1 MRRTAGVKVL
11 LFALAL
17 LCGARAASAQGAA
30 PAESKD
36 ERLARILER
45 VGERVESYQQGLFS
59 IAFTEVLRR
68 EELRKDMTAKKSK
81 EFVFDTV
88 VLREAVPG
96 GEDDDYYPKSVR
108 RLKSAGGKPPK
119 RGERVPTEFA
129 VASLNFLLP
138 KNRTPSESSLDGEE
152 TIGGRACFR
161 VRMLRRG
168 QGPPRVEWKRGWRGG
183 RFWVSAPMVLLIWID
198 AETFDVLRLE
208 SHLAA
213 PFEFD
218 GPRAFGSFGPSR
230 HFKYAVQDYSVSF
243 RRRQFKGPEQTLLV
257 PESAEMLRVIEG
269 ASRPRL
275 RSTLRLSDYRRFRS
289 DVNVV
294 EEPEGQG
301 SRR

>member
-1 MRRTAGVKVL
+1 VKVVW
-11 LFALAL
+11 FMLAL
-17 LCGARAASAQGAA
+17 LCCAPASARAQGAA

-45 VGERVESYQQGLFS
+45 VGERVESYHQGLFS
-59 IAFTEVLRR
+59 IAFTEVLRH

-81 EFVFDTV
+81 EFVFETV
-88 VLREAVPG
+88 VLREGVPG
-96 GEDDDYYPKSVR
+96 GDEDDYYPKSVR
-108 RLKSAGGKPPK
+108 RLKTVNGRQPK
-119 RGERVPTEFA
+119 KGERAETYFA
-129 VASLNFLLP
+129 VASLGFLLP
-138 KNRTPSESSLDGEE
+138 KNRTTADEFSLEGEE
-152 TIGGRACFR
+152 TVGGRAALR
-161 VRMLRRG
+161 VRMLRPG

-183 RFWVSAPMVLLIWID
+183 SFRVHAPRVLLLWID

-230 HFKYAVQDYSVSF
+230 HFKYAAQDYSVSF
-243 RRRQFKGPEQTLLV
+243 RRRQFEGPEQTLLV

-294 EEPEGQG
+294 EEPGGQG